1 MEFSDQDNQA
11 FFEELSQLYF
21 QDPEQF
27 EQRRKALIE
36 ETIQTF
42 PEDFQKRAQGLQ
54 FTIEARLQAYH
65 DPIMRMNKMVE
76 IFWEH
81 FASFQEVVNNPEKV
95 MRERQNARQEATIL
109 PFQRPRH

>member
-11 FFEELSQLYF
+11 FFEELSELYF

-27 EQRRKALIE
+27 EQKRKTLIE

-65 DPIMRMNKMVE
+65 DPVMRMNKMVE

-81 FASFQEVVNNPEKV
+81 FTSFQEVVNNPEKV
-95 MRERQNARQEATIL
+95 MRERQNARREATIL